1 MPANELRIRR
11 TTDTESVMV
20 DEFNPLPVSIEN
32 PGPSVFGATV
42 TSDLM
47 WRLSKMGRLY
57 IASDADYNDLVTG
70 QTSAANTTPTFLH
83 RVPSGT
89 VAIPLYLNLGQ
100 TSTVAGGAI
109 DVIIAISDVDRY
121 SSAGTSERIYN
132 PSKNNPRVPASTF
145 YSGAT
150 ASDVNGGNRIFGA
163 TIGPDVSPAEG
174 AVQGPFWRPEMPYVL
189 EGPASLLVWTYAGT
203 TGPTWFWS
211 YGFAEFT
218 TAEYYG

>member
-1 MPANELRIRR
+1 MASEIGIRR
-11 TTDTESVMV
+11 TTDEQIFRV
-20 DEFNPLPVSIEN
+20 DEFHPLPVSIEN
-32 PGPSVFGATV
+32 AGPSVFGAQV
-42 TSDLM
+42 NADLM

-83 RVPSGT
+83 QVPVGT
-89 VAIPLYLNLGQ
+89 VAVPLYLNLSQ
-100 TSTVAGGAI
+100 TGTVAGDTI
-109 DVIIAISDVDRY
+109 SVIIAVSDVDRY
-121 SSAGTSERIYN
+121 ASGGTSERIYN
-132 PSKNNPRVPASTF
+132 PSKNAPRVPTSKV

-150 ASDVNGGNRIFGA
+150 ASDVSGGNRIFGA
-163 TIGPDVSPAEG
+163 TIGQDVAPAEG
-174 AVQGPFWRPEMPYVL
+174 AVQGPFWRPEVPYVL

-218 TAEYYG
+218 IDEFYA